1 MLLAELLFWPALLAY
16 GEAAVAYF
24 GDARHPGRAGRFATW
39 GVRIGWLV
47 QTALLA
53 VQAVRADGFPWS
65 SWAGS
70 LNLFVWLV
78 VGAYLIWGCR
88 PRYRLLGLAVLPLAV
103 VLFVLARVGGGTG
116 IGERSHY
123 SNLFLV
129 LHVGLVL
136 AAFAGFTLAAGLS
149 ALYLWQERRLKR
161 RETSILSRR
170 APALAKLDDVAAR
183 TIAIALPALTLGIA
197 VGIVRLEDRGG
208 DFDAL
213 MAVTVVTW
221 GVYAAYLALR
231 RLSGLRGRR
240 AAYVVLVGFVLVV
253 IVRLALPVTHFAT

>member
-1 MLLAELLFWPALLAY
+1 LAELLFWPALVAY
-16 GEAAVAYF
+16 AEAAVAYF

-53 VQAVRADGFPWS
+53 VQAARADGFPWS

-88 PRYRLLGLAVLPLAV
+88 PRYRLLGLAVLPLAF
-103 VLFVLARVGGGTG
+103 VLFVLARIGGGTG
-116 IGERSHY
+116 IGARSHY

-136 AAFAGFTLAAGLS
+136 AAFAGFTLAAALS

-161 RETSILSRR
+161 RESNILRLR

-183 TIAIALPALTLGIA
+183 TIAVALPALTLGLA
-197 VGIVRLEDRGG
+197 VGIARLQDRGG
-208 DFDAL
+208 GFDAL
-213 MAVTVVTW
+213 MAVTVLTW
-221 GVYAAYLALR
+221 GVYAGYLALR
-231 RLSGLRGRR
+231 RFAALRGRR
-240 AAYVVLVGFVLVV
+240 AAYVVLAGFVLVV
-253 IVRLALPVTHFAT
+253 VVRLALPVTHFAT